1 MTQELLAAG
10 FSREEASTH
19 ALNWLAG
26 LQRGQGPQPQ
36 SQLPAE
42 VSTLLSQQ
50 QQSIQTLAA
59 AQANRAQAET
69 EASDALTH
77 REPDMS
83 LPANK
88 ALGQFQVEDNSTD
101 VFSWNLRMAF
111 KAPNAV
117 PSAYW
122 SQLPGNGAQKTE
134 PRRATSL
141 VFTHLM
147 GNDQINPSVILM
159 AHDRGTPLCYQVNN
173 VNFGCVLNN
182 HLWFVFF
189 SVLSVKK
196 CTISRGDPN
205 CRELWHPPQRETL
218 GQFRQVGHP
227 GARDSVRANPLI
239 FQALGGHRQQPRV
252 GGLSLQL
259 RGCCPP
265 SQVLEPGRLR
275 SAPGLPRGQVVL
287 QRFLVT

>member
-26 LQRGQGPQPQ
+26 LQRGQGSQPQ

-182 HLWFVFF
+182 HLGFVLFQYF
-189 SVLSVKK
+189 LSK
-196 CTISRGDPN
+196 N
-205 CRELWHPPQRETL
+205 A
-218 GQFRQVGHP
+218 QFRGEIPTVVSFGTRLNGKHSASFGRWATQ
-227 GARDSVRANPLI
+227 
-239 FQALGGHRQQPRV
+239 
-252 GGLSLQL
+252 
-259 RGCCPP
+259 
-265 SQVLEPGRLR
+265 EPGTVFELIH
-275 SAPGLPRGQVVL
+275 
-287 QRFLVT
+287 